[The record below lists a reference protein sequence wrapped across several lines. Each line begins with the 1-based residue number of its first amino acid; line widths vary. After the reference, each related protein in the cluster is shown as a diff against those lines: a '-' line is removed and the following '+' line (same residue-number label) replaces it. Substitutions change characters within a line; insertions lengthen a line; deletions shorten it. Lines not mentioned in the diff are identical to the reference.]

1 MLAKLKLHLA
11 EKRGSKE
18 LFLGGVT
25 SWVFPTPSFWRH
37 RWLLVTRQKMSVLKD
52 LGGFQVCVNYI
63 CYSECHFA
71 KLRVPYPNEVVNS
84 VCQ

>member
-1 MLAKLKLHLA
+1 
-11 EKRGSKE
+11 
-18 LFLGGVT
+18 
-25 SWVFPTPSFWRH
+25 
-37 RWLLVTRQKMSVLKD
+37 MSVLKD
-52 LGGFQVCVNYI
+52 LEGFQVCVNHI